1 MADKV
6 CSIDCL
12 ALHTPAG
19 GLASMTRKAFLWK
32 FHLFQLFRVP
42 CDQFLYLP
50 NSSSP
55 PPPPVFRVFD
65 TLINCNVCVFYKS
78 LSPNFLVQHP
88 LGISTTGPLLRVL
101 SAWAGDGD
109 CFQWHTY
116 VQKESSWNGTLGFP
130 DSLSSGFFVCCLF
143 SFLFGF
149 RHAAESSHFTQIWHC
164 TVSC

>member
-1 MADKV
+1 MADIV
-6 CSIDCL
+6 YSIYCL
-12 ALHTPAG
+12 APHTPAW

-32 FHLFQLFRVP
+32 FPLFQLLRVL
-42 CDQFLYLP
+42 CDHFLYLS
-50 NSSSP
+50 NSSL
-55 PPPPVFRVFD
+55 PPVFRVFD

-88 LGISTTGPLLRVL
+88 LGISKRGPLLRVL

-109 CFQWHTY
+109 CVQWHTY
-116 VQKESSWNGTLGFP
+116 VQEESSWNGTLGFS

-149 RHAAESSHFTQIWHC
+149 QHAAEPSHFTQIWHC
-164 TVSC
+164 NVSC